1 MKDTNGNP
9 VTEEEFMKD
18 IGHGV
23 VTQEKY
29 KCTNNEDCWHE
40 FMYQK
45 IMVDSDIELN
55 LKQWRYLLGKVESL
69 LKEQRNTVLEE
80 ALTNVDKMAVYQ
92 LQEGGSQYVSKK
104 MLKILL
110 ESLKHHE

>member
-1 MKDTNGNP
+1 MTQDWKEDYDRRFLIEKKT
-9 VTEEEFMKD
+9 
-18 IGHGV
+18 V
-23 VTQEKY
+23 VNSIDQQTVYIQYEPDYRMTIKFI
-29 KCTNNEDCWHE
+29 ED
-40 FMYQK
+40 
-45 IMVDSDIELN
+45 
-55 LKQWRYLLGKVESL
+55 LLKVE
-69 LKEQRNTVLEE
+69 RNAVLEE